1 MIKMVRIDE
10 RLVHGQVA
18 LIWSRSLGV
27 DRILVVNDKA
37 AADPVQTATLKM
49 AAPDTAKLIV
59 LDRKK
64 AKTLLNDP
72 RLANFKV
79 LVVVNTP
86 ADARFVAEN
95 ANDVGLV
102 NIGNYGKTAGD
113 PTKKRINDNLFLND
127 SDLADL
133 KAIAASGVK
142 VEYQL
147 VPDQAKVSLDQII
160 SQEAKQ

>member
-1 MIKMVRIDE
+1 M
-10 RLVHGQVA
+10 
-18 LIWSRSLGV
+18 
-27 DRILVVNDKA
+27 
-37 AADPVQTATLKM
+37 
-49 AAPDTAKLIV
+49 
-59 LDRKK
+59 
-64 AKTLLNDP
+64 
-72 RLANFKV
+72 ANFKV

>member
-1 MIKMVRIDE
+1 MVRIDE

-18 LIWSRSLGV
+18 LVWSRNLGV

-59 LDRKK
+59 LDRSK

-72 RLANFKV
+72 RLNDFKV
-79 LVVVNTP
+79 LVVVNNP
-86 ADARFVAEN
+86 SDARFVVEN
-95 ANDVGLV
+95 ANHVDLV
-102 NIGNYGKTAGD
+102 NIGNFGKVDKDATR
-113 PTKKRINDNLFLND
+113 KRINDNLLLND
-127 SDLADL
+127 QDIADL
-133 KAIAASGVK
+133 KAIAAKGIK

-147 VPDQAKVSLDQII
+147 VPDQGKTSLDQII
-160 SQEAKQ
+160 SQEAN